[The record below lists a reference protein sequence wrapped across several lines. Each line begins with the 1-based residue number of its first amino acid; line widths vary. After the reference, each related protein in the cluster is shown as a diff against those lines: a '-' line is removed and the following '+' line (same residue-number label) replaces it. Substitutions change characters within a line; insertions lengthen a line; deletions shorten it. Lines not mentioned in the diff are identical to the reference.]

1 MIDYINEDPLF
12 SDFDLDRNCRNKQIL
27 KIDGDKVFYHLD
39 MYGKLKGEEKRIY
52 ETIYTERKHIVSI
65 ELMNSRENDDKY
77 MLLMPV
83 IGSDTLIQINGE
95 LENLSEIYELFISIK
110 KWYYNEK
117 N

>member
-1 MIDYINEDPLF
+1 
-12 SDFDLDRNCRNKQIL
+12 
-27 KIDGDKVFYHLD
+27 
-39 MYGKLKGEEKRIY
+39 
-52 ETIYTERKHIVSI
+52 
-65 ELMNSRENDDKY
+65 MNSRENDDKY